1 MRVSRTFESRCSP
14 RPSDE
19 SAEISL
25 VFSYFQSLD
34 AADSEMVSHAPVSW
48 NRTQEWLSEMEG
60 LRQSLAK
67 PPGSAPEV
75 RISPSWE

>member
-1 MRVSRTFESRCSP
+1 M
-14 RPSDE
+14 
-19 SAEISL
+19 A
-25 VFSYFQSLD
+25 
-34 AADSEMVSHAPVSW
+34 SHAPVSW